1 MYSGYLGTGYHDKVR
16 KLLTAN
22 VELLPD
28 RIIDADANIGA
39 MKKIIAPAV
48 EKINMFKGGIN
59 TEESFNKLSEAAVY
73 ILCGVLCIALKSRTS
88 SPPYNLPKYKKNW
101 DKKRN
106 KLVKKGNLIIRN
118 LMNGGESK

>member
-1 MYSGYLGTGYHDKVR
+1 MYEEYLGEDYYNKVR
-16 KLLTAN
+16 KLLTADS
-22 VELLPD
+22 VLLPD
-28 RIIDADANIGA
+28 RIIDADVNIGA

-48 EKINMFKGGIN
+48 EKINILKGGIN

-101 DKKRN
+101 DKKQK
-106 KLVKKGNLIIRN
+106 KLMQKGNLIIRE
-118 LMNGGESK
+118 LMTMG

>member
-1 MYSGYLGTGYHDKVR
+1 MYKEYLGESYHDKVR

-48 EKINMFKGGIN
+48 EKINVFKGGVN

-73 ILCGVLCIALKSRTS
+73 VLCGVLCVALKSRTS
-88 SPPYNLPKYKKNW
+88 SHPYNLPRYKKNW

-106 KLVKKGNLIIRN
+106 VLVKKGNSLIRE
-118 LMNGGESK
+118 LMTMG